1 MANTVTVP
9 GGSSTVSV
17 PPSSVAAESAWEVI
31 ADIEL
36 TALSTYNFLTA
47 GTATDSTTISVDG
60 RSVTFNAVGGATAL
74 SNFAS
79 KFQITAGTGLE
90 ITPVANGSTGDYN
103 GSNQIAPRFGPKI
116 TDMFPSY
123 DISRD
128 IVACQLYATVTPAL
142 SSNYQFFG
150 LTLDSQ
156 LAGTGVGDQW
166 QAARAVHSTGIRAVV
181 VRASSGDVS
190 ASNPSANPSFFEC
203 VVGQRLAAP
212 TSSVSDWS
220 GSWPEPLATL
230 HAPGW
235 NGIRA
240 GSVLKDKEG
249 VVGATSINP
258 TAANGA
264 FSAIAAAPTSSVAFT
279 MVAKKMRFLR
289 LKT

>member
-1 MANTVTVP
+1 M
-9 GGSSTVSV
+9 
-17 PPSSVAAESAWEVI
+17 
-31 ADIEL
+31 
-36 TALSTYNFLTA
+36 
-47 GTATDSTTISVDG
+47 G
-60 RSVTFNAVGGATAL
+60 RSVAFNAV
-74 SNFAS
+74 
-79 KFQITAGTGLE
+79 AGTLNLGVYATKFEITPGVGLE

-103 GSNQIAPRFGPKI
+103 GSNQIAPPRFGPKI

-181 VRASSGDVS
+181 VRAASGDVS

-279 MVAKKMRFLR
+279 MVVKKMRFLR

>member
-1 MANTVTVP
+1 MP
-9 GGSSTVSV
+9 IGGNISGGGGGG
-17 PPSSVAAESAWEVI
+17 PESAWDVI
-31 ADIEL
+31 GEIDL
-36 TALSTYNFLTA
+36 TGVSAHDFLLA
-47 GTATDSTTISVDG
+47 SAPTDSTTINVDG
-60 RSVTFNAVGGATAL
+60 RSVTFNAV
-74 SNFAS
+74 
-79 KFQITAGTGLE
+79 AGTLNLGVYVTKFEITPGVGLE

-128 IVACQLYATVTPAL
+128 IVACQLYATVTPDL
-142 SSNYQFFG
+142 SDNYQFFG

-181 VRASSGDVS
+181 VRAASGDVS

-220 GSWPEPLATL
+220 GSWPEPLADL

-235 NGIRA
+235 GGIRA

-249 VVGATSINP
+249 VVGATSVNP

-264 FSAIAAAPTSSVAFT
+264 FSAIAAAPVASTAFT

>member
-1 MANTVTVP
+1 MARTIPSGTGVTRAFP
-9 GGSSTVSV
+9 DPT
-17 PPSSVAAESAWEVI
+17 AAPASAWDVI
-31 ADIEL
+31 ADIDL
-36 TALSTYNFLTA
+36 TALSAYNFLTA
-47 GTATDSTTISVDG
+47 GTAADSTTISVDG
-60 RSVTFNAVGGATAL
+60 RSVTFHAVGGASAL
-74 SNFAS
+74 SNFAT

-90 ITPVANGSTGDYN
+90 ITPVANGSTGDYS

-123 DISRD
+123 DIYKD
-128 IVACQLYATVTPAL
+128 VVACQLYATVTPAL

-150 LTLDSQ
+150 LTLDGQ
-156 LAGTGVGDQW
+156 LAGTSVGDEW
-166 QAARAVHSTGIRAVV
+166 QAARAVHSTGIRAVI
-181 VRASSGDVS
+181 VRAASTKVS

-235 NGIRA
+235 GGVRY
-240 GSVLKDKEG
+240 GSVIEDKEG
-249 VVGATSINP
+249 AQNATSVNP

-264 FSAIAAAPTSSVAFT
+264 FSAIAAAPTSSTAFT